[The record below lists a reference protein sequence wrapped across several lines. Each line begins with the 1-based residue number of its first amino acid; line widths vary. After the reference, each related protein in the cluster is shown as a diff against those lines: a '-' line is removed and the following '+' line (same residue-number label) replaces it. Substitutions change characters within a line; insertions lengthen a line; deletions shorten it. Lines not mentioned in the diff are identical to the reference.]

1 MAEWEEKATVV
12 KNKLVMAVDTAKHAV
27 EVAEEAKN
35 KAEVAEVEAKNTVAA
50 MREAEATEAVEA
62 ATLAS
67 SAAKQAGEAA
77 KQAAVAAKQMV
88 DGKKPAKQTT
98 EAAKQ
103 AAVAAERAAEAAN
116 QAADYKQ
123 ENQGSIIDSAV
134 IQESPVYVDGETQVC
149 PTQKNEEATQTV
161 TQMPALVPICYGVP
175 VKSRIK
181 SDSFCNDDEGIK
193 YYTGLLSWAVFKHF
207 ISFLSDC
214 NPTLHVSSATKLSS
228 ADGVLLTL
236 MRLRLNLRFE
246 DLSFRFGVSSVIF
259 FINGLT

>member
-1 MAEWEEKATVV
+1 M
-12 KNKLVMAVDTAKHAV
+12 
-27 EVAEEAKN
+27 
-35 KAEVAEVEAKNTVAA
+35 
-50 MREAEATEAVEA
+50 
-62 ATLAS
+62 
-67 SAAKQAGEAA
+67 
-77 KQAAVAAKQMV
+77 
-88 DGKKPAKQTT
+88 
-98 EAAKQ
+98 
-103 AAVAAERAAEAAN
+103 
-116 QAADYKQ
+116 
-123 ENQGSIIDSAV
+123 
-134 IQESPVYVDGETQVC
+134 YVDGETQVC
-149 PTQKNEEATQTV
+149 PKTV
-161 TQMPALVPICYGVP
+161 TQMPALVPVCYGVP

-193 YYTGLLSWAVFKHF
+193 YYTGLLSWAVFQHL